1 MNTSPNRD
9 SENSRS
15 REKDVTARLRD
26 LLAGKRWEV
35 LRHYW
40 WRRAN
45 GGSSGLKDAYA
56 DWPGSSRAQWISR
69 ERDRENSNSAA
80 VVSAKA
86 QLSLLRTLISDQ
98 MLNDATHQSIRE
110 IVNIIESKE
119 VSLVFG
125 GHFKAG
131 KSSTLNAVLG
141 RPLLPSGRL
150 PETGAI
156 CAIRSGV
163 EDSAAVQRS
172 GRSIPVECSTEM
184 IRSVC
189 SIVDRETGGPRDLSD
204 IDRIEVTLQRACI
217 PQDVVWIDSP
227 GITDDHAMDECARRA
242 AAEADVLVWVLWT
255 KHPVGE
261 PEAEFLRR
269 YLKERGV
276 ASAVF
281 LLNCFLTED
290 CEDIWKQYGDQDV
303 PQISRKLEEVVGPM
317 GFSEVAPL
325 VMLPIS
331 ARAIREVDRDA
342 FGGPE
347 LREFLR
353 QFDSPCHPRV
363 QRTRWHRA
371 SLALDQLAFEH
382 EQAFYAVRKQNSRL
396 GIELRKAEETAHQA
410 EVSQL
415 QIVNIHLREFLLGWS
430 RAAREAGREVADSL
444 NLLNLWSNGGK
455 QGPGLAQRVNQ
466 LGSVHYSTL
475 RHGIEQH
482 LAERSFSSGTALKIG
497 EILEPLLS
505 NSLESYVPKA
515 VMDSKAWIKL
525 GVAAVLVFLA
535 IALVANKGVAAISNA
550 LLLIG
555 GIVALNCASTQLKRI
570 RQAIAAAVEKFVLDL
585 EQKIEKV
592 APQVSAGFPHMV
604 DLENHPGPDREEETR
619 LELASTILRNVAKEA
634 RKISESFTV

>member
-1 MNTSPNRD
+1 MS
-9 SENSRS
+9 
-15 REKDVTARLRD
+15 
-26 LLAGKRWEV
+26 
-35 LRHYW
+35 
-40 WRRAN
+40 
-45 GGSSGLKDAYA
+45 LK
-56 DWPGSSRAQWISR
+56 
-69 ERDRENSNSAA
+69 RDRESSNSAA

-86 QLSLLRTLISDQ
+86 QLSLLRTLISDRT
-98 MLNDATHQSIRE
+98 LNEATHQSIRE
-110 IVNIIESKE
+110 IVTIIERKE

-163 EDSAAVQRS
+163 EDSAAVHKS
-172 GRSIPVECSTEM
+172 GGTIPVECSTEM

-204 IDRIEVTLQRACI
+204 IDRIEVTLQRVCI

-242 AAEADVLVWVLWT
+242 AAEADVLIWVLWT

-261 PEAEFLRR
+261 PEAEFLQR

-281 LLNCFLTED
+281 LLNCFLAED
-290 CEDIWKQYGDQDV
+290 CEDVWKQYANQDV
-303 PQISRKLEEVVGPM
+303 PQIWRKLEEIIGPM

-331 ARAIREVDRDA
+331 ARAIREVDSDA

-347 LREFLR
+347 LREFLQ
-353 QFDSPCHPRV
+353 QFDSPRHPRV
-363 QRTRWHRA
+363 QKTRWHRV

-382 EQAFYAVRKQNSRL
+382 EQAFSAVRKQNSRL
-396 GIELRKAEETAHQA
+396 EIESRKAAETARQA
-410 EVSQL
+410 EVSLL
-415 QIVNIHLREFLLGWS
+415 QIVNIHLRDFLLGWS
-430 RAAREAGREVADSL
+430 RAAREAGREVADRL
-444 NLLNLWSNGGK
+444 NLLNLWNNGGK

-475 RHGIEQH
+475 RHRIEQH
-482 LAERSFSSGTALKIG
+482 LAEQSFCAETGLRIG
-497 EILEPLLS
+497 EILEPLLT
-505 NSLESYVPKA
+505 NSLESDVPKV

-525 GVAAVLVFLA
+525 GVAAGLMFLA
-535 IALVANKGVAAISNA
+535 IALIVNTGVGAVSNA

-555 GIVALNCASTQLKRI
+555 GIVALNCASTQLKRV
-570 RQAIAAAVEKFVLDL
+570 RQAIAAAIEKFVLDL

-592 APQVSAGFPHMV
+592 SPQVSATFRRGV
-604 DLENHPGPDREEETR
+604 GLENHPSPDRGEERR
-619 LELASTILRNVAKEA
+619 LELASTILRNVANEA